1 VKDDATVR
9 PLLGTQREHKPL
21 VGRTWRATLAVALSL
36 SLAACSDND
45 EEPVASEAPTVARTL
60 GAAGGTLTGPDG
72 VELIVPPGALV
83 ADTELRITKT
93 ATGAPGLPSEGSAA
107 TSTYEFTPHGLLF
120 AQPVTIRMPFQ
131 APAGAAA
138 ADVFMASPGEQ
149 WSPVDAT
156 VVDGKAEWQRTSLS
170 YGAGLWC
177 AIPSGNTDPFPCVWP
192 TLGAGLS
199 ATPSAALQTLAPRRW
214 RVTQASVLRFEVRV
228 TAARDCANPKL
239 IVTRLAPG
247 QPAQQL
253 FDTALT
259 LSPNPTNAT
268 RAEASYAHELTLAH
282 TDSGN
287 IWLKHRFEC
296 TRPSRATTYASLQG
310 LIQVDIPAP
319 STDVPPAVVTAPQ
332 DVTVTVPAVATFS
345 AAGSGSPAPT
355 VQWQRSGDGGNT
367 WSDIP
372 GATGTSYTTGT
383 TSAADNGAR
392 FRAVF
397 SSRAGSV
404 YSASATLTVI
414 TLTGPQATVLR
425 PADGAPGAG
434 ATVAAASGGRFLAVW
449 VVADRTTGQPTVVRA
464 SRYTKAGGW
473 STGVDIASVSTDVQH
488 RISAALGDDGTAVV
502 AWLQPSAG
510 KDSAWYVRQSPGGAW
525 SSPAL
530 IEADDNDGV
539 RSVKVV
545 ADAAG
550 TVTAVWNT
558 GASLRPRTFASRLSA
573 GSTVWSSPVELGL
586 TNNGGSIDPG
596 VAVASDG
603 RVQVAF
609 VDYDASNNTRVMVAN
624 RYVPGTGWSGPQILM
639 SQSTTYI
646 MTLGN
651 VAIAGGYA
659 AVAYQAVPTAG
670 AGGRTMVSRWSP
682 AGGWGTPDELP
693 VGSAGSV
700 TPSGARQVA
709 VDASGRTSVVW
720 DQTGF
725 VGGNPVSEVYF
736 AEATP
741 GNGFGAVERLGPALG
756 YSAGPVIAADALGNL
771 VVAWSARFTDLSGL
785 RRPVGGTWGATLSWE
800 TLPAESDRWGP
811 AGFALGAD
819 GDAAVAWIES
829 AGTSAT
835 PFVSVWAP

>member
-1 VKDDATVR
+1 MKIDANVR
-9 PLLGTQREHKPL
+9 PLRGTQREHTPV
-21 VGRTWRATLAVALSL
+21 VGRIWQALWATALAL
-36 SLAACSDND
+36 SLAACGDD
-45 EEPVASEAPTVARTL
+45 EAAQPAAPTAAATL
-60 GAAGGTLTGPDG
+60 GAAGGTLVGPDG
-72 VELIVPPGALV
+72 VELVVPPGALS

-93 ATGAPGLPSEGSAA
+93 SAGAPGLPSEASA
-107 TSTYEFTPHGLLF
+107 TTPVYEFTPHGLLF
-120 AQPVTIRMPFQ
+120 AKPVTLRMPFT
-131 APAGAAA
+131 PPTGAAA
-138 ADVFMASPGEQ
+138 ADIFMAGPGGE
-149 WSPVDAT
+149 WSPVEA
-156 VVDGKAEWQRTSLS
+156 VIADGKAEWQRTSLS
-170 YGAGLWC
+170 FGAGLAC
-177 AIPSGNTDPFPCVWP
+177 VISGGNTDPFACVWP
-192 TLGAGLS
+192 TLGAALS
-199 ATPSAALQTLAPRRW
+199 ATPSAALESLSSRHW
-214 RVTQASVLRFEVRV
+214 RVTQTATLHFDVRV
-228 TAARDCANPKL
+228 TAARDCADPRL
-239 IVTRLAPG
+239 VVTRLAPG

-253 FDTALT
+253 VDAALA
-259 LSPNPTNAT
+259 LSPNPTDAT
-268 RAEASYAHELTLAH
+268 RSVATYAHDLPLAH

-287 IWLKHRFEC
+287 IWLNHRFEC
-296 TRPSRATTYASLQG
+296 TRPGQATAYASQQV

-319 STDVPPAVVTAPQ
+319 STDVAPAVVTAPQ
-332 DVTVTVPAVATFS
+332 DVTVTAPAAATFS
-345 AAGSGSPAPT
+345 AAASGSPAPS

-367 WSDIP
+367 WSDIA
-372 GATGTSYTTGT
+372 GATATSYTTGT

-397 SSRAGSV
+397 SNTAGSV
-404 YSASATLTVI
+404 NSASATLTVI
-414 TLTGPQATVLR
+414 TLTGPQASVLR
-425 PADGAPGAG
+425 PTDGAPGAG
-434 ATVAAASGGRFLAVW
+434 AIVAAASGGRFLAVW
-449 VVADRTTGQPTVVRA
+449 VVADRTTGQPTFVRA

-473 STGVDIASVSTDVQH
+473 STGVDIASVSTDVH
-488 RISAALGDDGTAVV
+488 YSISAALGEDGTAVV

-530 IEADDNDGV
+530 VEADDSDGL

-545 ADAAG
+545 ADATG

-558 GASLRPRTFASRLSA
+558 GVSLRPHTYASRLSA

-586 TNNGGSIDPG
+586 TNNGGSIAPG
-596 VAVASDG
+596 IAVASDG

-609 VDYDASNNTRVMVAN
+609 VDYDATNNTRVMVAN

-682 AGGWGTPDELP
+682 GGGWGTPDELP

-709 VDASGRTSVVW
+709 VDANGRTSVVW

-725 VGGNPVSEVYF
+725 VSGNAVSEVYF

-741 GNGFGAVERLGPALG
+741 GASFGAIERLGPALG

-785 RRPVGGTWGATLSWE
+785 RRPVGGTWGAILSWE

-835 PFVSVWAP
+835 PSVSVWAP